1 MTSYTRKTRDLY
13 RIYTNYGYGWEKEI
27 TADTMKDAQ
36 YQKREYL
43 LAGRTLLES
52 NAGARCYN
60 I

>member
-1 MTSYTRKTRDLY
+1 MTNYTRKTHTIY
-13 RIYTNYGYGWEKEI
+13 RIYTNYGYGWEEES

-43 LAGRTLLES
+43 LAG
-52 NAGARCYN
+52 ARAVIISKKRRGYS